1 MSNKNILLLYAFI
14 SLVFLAEVVLSLNH
28 YSFSGYYTDKIIN
41 WMWLAMTLLII
52 LRFWRK
58 KVVKAYF
65 AVLIFSVLLSMLPM
79 MIPFFALVNYFST
92 LDDYQQIQ
100 LDKIYRIERTRRN
113 VLDKPKVYIYKNE
126 GIVEK
131 EIYKVP
137 YLEIVEKVFQDH
149 FTNDIAGEAQPI
161 QKAKLVSVDKDS
173 LGIEY
178 EIMNK
183 KNIFYHK
190 DKKEESESEL

>member
-58 KVVKAYF
+58 KVVKVYF

>member
-126 GIVEK
+126 CIVEK

-161 QKAKLVSVDKDS
+161 QKAKLVSVDKDR

>member
-131 EIYKVP
+131 EIYRVP

>member
-100 LDKIYRIERTRRN
+100 LGKIYRIERTRRN

>member
-126 GIVEK
+126 CIVEK

>member
-113 VLDKPKVYIYKNE
+113 VLDKPKV
-126 GIVEK
+126 
-131 EIYKVP
+131 
-137 YLEIVEKVFQDH
+137 L
-149 FTNDIAGEAQPI
+149 
-161 QKAKLVSVDKDS
+161 S
-173 LGIEY
+173 LIH
-178 EIMNK
+178 I
-183 KNIFYHK
+183 
-190 DKKEESESEL
+190 